1 MYIGLNKKSAAEK
14 LFKQKAG
21 ALYMNEED
29 DRISTTFILIKSQKK
44 YVDFIAW
51 VAPAAFISNKYY
63 TERIN
68 QHASGLGIKICFF
81 SIEGVA
87 YSDYRYLQLYNIADK
102 YRTFCVVDES
112 LTIKN
117 EEAGCTKRL
126 MFMRGKFKYRLIL
139 SSAPLTKGVID
150 LYSQIKFMDP
160 NILKMS
166 RNQFIH
172 CFLNLYPDD
181 YRSWRRWSTP
191 KDEEALV
198 EIMMP
203 YIYCCDIHDIDY
215 KLNHYNYDFE
225 LTDKEALSYREE
237 KENFLQDKTSLVFM
251 EVAQRFQH
259 MYTISKNKINA
270 LVKLVS
276 ALDERREKVVIY
288 TKFLD
293 EIVFFKESGIFA
305 NHKFVELTGQ
315 SNKQRAIRRFEDD
328 TNIMFCTYRVNRLNL
343 SLRYCNNIV
352 YFSQTFDYKDKVQSL
367 YNIYRKDRNEEIN
380 IHNFWVKTGLEELI
394 KDNLS
399 KKRDVLSNVCQ
410 MMSRQ
415 ELLEL

>member
-1 MYIGLNKKSAAEK
+1 MHIELNKKSATEK

-21 ALYMNEED
+21 ALYMNEEE
-29 DRISTTFILIKSQKK
+29 DRIKTTFVLIRSQKK
-44 YVDFIAW
+44 YIDFIAW
-51 VAPAAFISNKYY
+51 IAPAAFISNQNYTDFITKYAN
-63 TERIN
+63 E
-68 QHASGLGIKICFF
+68 LGIKLSFF

-87 YSDYRYLQLYNIADK
+87 YSDYRYLQLYNISDQ

-117 EEAGCTKRL
+117 EEAGCTQRL
-126 MFMRGKFKYRLIL
+126 LFMRNKFKYRLIL

-172 CFLNLYPDD
+172 CFMNLYPDD

-203 YIYCCDIHDIDY
+203 YIYCCDIKDIDY
-215 KLNHYNYDFE
+215 RILHHNYDFE
-225 LTDKEALSYREE
+225 LTNKEALSYREE
-237 KENFLQDKTSLVFM
+237 KESFLQDKTSLVFM

-259 MYTISKNKINA
+259 MYTISKNKLNA
-270 LVKLVS
+270 LVNLVS
-276 ALDERREKVVIY
+276 SLDAQKEKVVIY

-293 EIVFFKESGIFA
+293 EIEFFKESGILA
-305 NHKFVELTGQ
+305 NHKFVELTGH
-315 SNKQRAIRRFEDD
+315 SNKRRAIKRFEED

-343 SLRYCNNIV
+343 SLRFCNNII

-367 YNIYRKDRNEEIN
+367 YNIYRKDRSQEIN
-380 IHNFWVKTGLEELI
+380 VHNFWVKTGLEQLI

-410 MMSRQ
+410 MMSKQ
-415 ELLEL
+415 ELMEL